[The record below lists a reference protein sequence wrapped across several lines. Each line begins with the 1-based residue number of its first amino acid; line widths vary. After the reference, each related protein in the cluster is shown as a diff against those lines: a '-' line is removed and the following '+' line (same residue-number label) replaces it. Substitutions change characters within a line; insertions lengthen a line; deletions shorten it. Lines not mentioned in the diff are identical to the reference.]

1 MRRRL
6 VFIID
11 ILILILVVNLLIFFA
26 SPDISK
32 KDTDKIQVITTIFP
46 NYDFAK
52 QIGKDK
58 VEVKLLLKSGVE
70 SHTYE
75 PTPKDMIDM
84 ENSDVF
90 VYTGSEFEP
99 WAENILESINSEIK
113 IVDTSKNVKLINKEE
128 FEEHYENAE
137 ILEEKHE
144 EHHDESSYDS
154 HIWLNPENAMIMI
167 DEIASNFCEIDPENA
182 KYYTDNA
189 NDYKKQ
195 IMALNSKYEE
205 MIKNSA
211 RKEIAFAGDFSY
223 SYFIEKYGLKFV
235 SVYNNCGEG
244 EDPSIAKVK
253 SVIDYI
259 NNHNL
264 PVVFYEELSEG
275 TVAKMIGDETN
286 AKSMIFYTI
295 HNGNLEKD
303 TYVSLMSE
311 NFENLKEALN

>member
-26 SPDISK
+26 SPDIAK

-75 PTPKDMIDM
+75 PTPKDMIDI

-195 IMALNSKYEE
+195 IMALNS
-205 MIKNSA
+205 
-211 RKEIAFAGDFSY
+211 
-223 SYFIEKYGLKFV
+223 
-235 SVYNNCGEG
+235 
-244 EDPSIAKVK
+244 
-253 SVIDYI
+253 
-259 NNHNL
+259 
-264 PVVFYEELSEG
+264 
-275 TVAKMIGDETN
+275 
-286 AKSMIFYTI
+286 
-295 HNGNLEKD
+295 
-303 TYVSLMSE
+303 
-311 NFENLKEALN
+311 